1 MKKLLICILLI
12 FFFAGFFPVAG
23 QFVGKPCVVNYDKR
37 IYGGGNQNWSVAAAT
52 GGLIYFGNDEGLLEF
67 DGSSWDLY
75 KMPDN
80 GVVRSV
86 SIGAGGNIYV
96 GSYQQ
101 FGFWR
106 PDKTGKLF
114 YTSLSDSLLPVKSL
128 HNDEIW
134 RIIQHDGKVY
144 FQSFSNI
151 FVYNGQDISILNPGA
166 TMVLLIKSG
175 ERLFVHLVARGLY
188 EIIDDTFRKVPGS
201 EIFTNNEIKVV
212 LPFGGNQF
220 LIGASGLGLYL
231 FNGSDFRYWDSPVNE
246 QIRTCELN
254 NGLSGNNRLIIGT
267 VGSGIFILDSEGN
280 LVEHLSTHNFLQNNT
295 VLSVDFDS
303 SGDLWAGLDRGIDL
317 IDLNAGM
324 DFYVDPSGTMGSV
337 YTAVLDGSD
346 LLVGTNQGLYR
357 YSFSPGVGFIAP
369 ELVPGLNGQVWDLK
383 SFDGEIL
390 CGHNSGTFRVMPQG
404 ITRISDANGGFEIKR
419 IQDRNQDILMQ
430 STYSTF
436 AVYTRKEGYWKLSK
450 RVEGFYEPI
459 TSFETDHLGN
469 VWGAHAT
476 RGIFRIRMKPDLSS
490 VEGYARYGKE
500 KGLPGTGQTNLAK
513 IEGRIVFP
521 SGEGV
526 YLWDDLS
533 DTIVLH
539 TQLNEQLGDFY
550 QASRIIKAGENQ
562 YWFIRDNDIALY
574 RITGFETTEI
584 CRYDLSMQGLY
595 LTRRFTRIIPL
606 KNGLHLVC
614 LDNGFA
620 LFDEY
625 ASKGLADS
633 GTLSLRRAVAMNR
646 NDDKILLNLD
656 TLGKISRIPYSYRSL
671 NFHYASG
678 STFRLPLFRTW
689 VDGLDQHW
697 SAWTHSPALTLNRLP
712 WGEYRLRI
720 ESRSINGK
728 AESAVSYPFIIRPPW
743 YFSNLAFVLYAW
755 ALVTAFLFFRMVFL
769 RRLRHHKDKIE
780 REEAVKR
787 EQEVLLAD
795 QELIRLKSE
804 KLEAEVN
811 FKNVQLADFT
821 MSVIKR
827 NEQLIRIRDEFQK
840 HAQEK
845 GSAINRTFSEKIS
858 RLIDHQLSSED
869 DWQTFETH
877 FDQAHQDFIKRLKVR
892 YPHLTQSD
900 LKLCAY
906 LRLNITT
913 KEIAHL
919 LNISIRGVEVRRYRL
934 RKRLSMSTEENLY
947 EFLLQF

>member
-1 MKKLLICILLI
+1 MRKRLLYILPILL
-12 FFFAGFFPVAG
+12 FTGFLPVAG
-23 QFVGKPCVVNYDKR
+23 QFVGKPRVVNYDKR
-37 IYGGGNQNWSVAAAT
+37 IYGGGNQNWSVAAAS
-52 GGLIYFGNDEGLLEF
+52 GGLVYFGNDEGLLEF
-67 DGSSWDLY
+67 DGSGWDLY
-75 KMPDN
+75 EMPDN

-86 SIGAGGNIYV
+86 SIGDNGNIYV

-101 FGFWR
+101 FGYWR
-106 PDKTGKLF
+106 PDETGRLF
-114 YTSLSDSLLPVKSL
+114 YVSLSDSLLPEKSL

-134 RIIQHDGKVY
+134 RIVQHEGNVY
-144 FQSFSNI
+144 FQSFSNV
-151 FVYNGQDISILNPGA
+151 FVYNGHEISVLNPGA

-188 EIIDDTFRKVPGS
+188 EIIDNTFRKVPGS
-201 EIFTNNEIKVV
+201 EIFIHNEIKVV
-212 LPFGGNQF
+212 LPYGGNQF

-231 FNGSDFRYWDSPVNE
+231 FNGSDFNYWNSPVNDR
-246 QIRTCELN
+246 IRSCELN

-267 VGSGIFILDSEGN
+267 VGNGIFILDSDGN
-280 LVEHLSTHNFLQNNT
+280 LIEHLNTHNFLQNNT
-295 VLSVDFDS
+295 VLSVDFDP

-357 YSFSPGVGFIAP
+357 YSFSPGTGYAGP
-369 ELVPGLNGQVWDLK
+369 EMVPGLNGQVWDLK

-390 CGHNSGTFRVMPQG
+390 CGHTNGTYRVTKNG
-404 ITRISDANGGFEIKR
+404 ITRISDANGGFEIRR
-419 IQDRNQDILMQ
+419 IQDRNQDILIQ

-436 AVYTRKEGYWKLSK
+436 AVYTRKGGFWELSR

-459 TSFETDHLGN
+459 TSFEMDHLGN
-469 VWGAHAT
+469 VWCAHAT
-476 RGIFRIRMKPDLSS
+476 RGIFRIRMNPDLSS
-490 VEGYARYGKE
+490 VEGYAGYGKE
-500 KGLPGTGQTNLAK
+500 KGLPGTGQINLAK

-521 SGEGV
+521 TGEGI
-526 YLWDDLS
+526 YLWDDLR
-533 DTIVLH
+533 DTILSYS
-539 TQLNEQLGDFY
+539 QLNEQLGDFR
-550 QASRIIKAGENQ
+550 QASKIIKAGENQ
-562 YWFIRDNDIALY
+562 YWFILDNDIALY
-574 RITGFETTEI
+574 RVTSFETTEI
-584 CRYDLSMQGLY
+584 CRYDLAMQGFY

-620 LFDEY
+620 LFDEF
-625 ASKGLADS
+625 ASRGLAS
-633 GTLSLRRAVAMNR
+633 SVSLSLRRAAAANR
-646 NDDKILLNLD
+646 NGDKILLELD
-656 TLGKISRIPYSYRSL
+656 TLGKVCKIPYSYRSL
-671 NFHYASG
+671 NFRYASG

-689 VDGLDQHW
+689 VDGLDKHW

-712 WGEYRLRI
+712 WGEYRI
-720 ESRSINGK
+720 HMESRSINGK
-728 AESAVSYPFIIRPPW
+728 TESTVSYPFIIRPPW
-743 YFSNLAFVLYAW
+743 YFSHLALALYGLILIGSVL
-755 ALVTAFLFFRMVFL
+755 VFRMVFL
-769 RRLRHHKDKIE
+769 RRLRHHKGKIE
-780 REEAVKR
+780 REEAIKR
-787 EQEVLLAD
+787 EQEALLAD

-827 NEQLIRIRDEFQK
+827 NEHMIRIRDEFQK

-845 GSAINRTFSEKIS
+845 GSSINRTFSEKIS

-934 RKRLSMSTEENLY
+934 RKRLSMSTKENLY